1 MNLNFC
7 MFHPFL
13 EKDRGIGT
21 VGKDMNRIARNL
33 S

>member
-7 MFHPFL
+7 MFHLFL
-13 EKDRGIGT
+13 EKDQGIGT
-21 VGKDMNRIARNL
+21 AGKDMNRIARNL